1 MDMKEP
7 GFAPQPFGEL
17 CGRKLE
23 LFSAPSCP
31 AWGYAEPQTDSFAV
45 IHPEKTAAGARYPL
59 YVVFHSAGHD
69 LYSALACT
77 WQAHNHDIYKTPSG
91 MFGLY
96 LDCRR
101 NEAQDWWWGGNSAKG
116 AVRPGRDGLDLQPVE
131 HRVMDTIAWVMKHYP
146 IDPERV
152 YAVGNSMGG
161 SGALGIAMRRGDV
174 FAAVA
179 VNVPAGCAHIADRLG
194 FDGTPPSD
202 LPEPPVLVDY
212 SAQNDAW
219 SAGHER
225 LYRGM
230 RARRYALIGYFGC
243 FGHENDHEKIR
254 AVNDLF
260 DAFDITTLR
269 RSDPYPAFTNATT
282 DDPIPWGEGGEIL
295 HDRPGQVNA
304 FFRWAEAAETENS
317 ASLTLRL
324 VSAAEC
330 KTRVALPREATADLT
345 LRRLSRF
352 RVAAGEHLFYE
363 YGDRRGSVVAD
374 RDGHITLPAV
384 SVTVTPTVLR
394 VFRKEESDASNS
406 DTDRR

>member
-1 MDMKEP
+1 MTMNEQAFSP
-7 GFAPQPFGEL
+7 APFGEL
-17 CGRKLE
+17 CDRKLE

-45 IHPEKTAAGARYPL
+45 LHPEAVREGERYPL

-77 WQAHNHDIYKTPSG
+77 WQTNNHDIYKTPAG
-91 MFGLY
+91 MYGLY

-101 NEAQDWWWGGNSAKG
+101 NEAQDWWWGGDSAKG

-131 HRVMDTIAWVMKHYP
+131 RRVMDTVAWAMSHYP

-174 FAAVA
+174 FSAVC

-194 FDGTPPSD
+194 FDGAPPQNLAD
-202 LPEPPVLVDY
+202 PPVLVDY
-212 SAQNDAW
+212 SAQDDAW

-230 RARRYALIGYFGC
+230 RERRYAVIGYFGC
-243 FGHENDHEKIR
+243 FGHENNHEKIR

-269 RSDPYPAFTNATT
+269 KCDPYPAFTNATT

-295 HDRPGQVNA
+295 HRDAGQVNA
-304 FFRWAEAAETENS
+304 FFRWADVREDEDSVN
-317 ASLTLRL
+317 LTLRL
-324 VSAAEC
+324 LTPDEC

-345 LRRLSRF
+345 LWRLSRF
-352 RVAAGEHLFYE
+352 SVKAGESLAYE
-363 YGDRRGSVVAD
+363 YGDRRGSVAAD
-374 RDGHITLPAV
+374 AEGRVTLPAV
-384 SVTVTPTVLR
+384 RVTDTPTELR
-394 VFRKEESDASNS
+394 VWREKK
-406 DTDRR
+406 